1 MCSLLLLYMHVGKDR
16 AFDKYVLVKNSQGSE
31 QKRLAVSSLKLQLD
45 RDFSPAL
52 QQSIQAFPGCYRRE
66 VCCWDLQFEIETLKS
81 CWYPSLGKR
90 NTAELSES
98 WCWHGTLE
106 VRVCLP
112 LNQHPVFLLHSPH
125 LGDLQYCRL
134 AAVLELTS
142 LLPEPAA
149 AVLWHLQLLLQ
160 RDSACYRIL
169 LVWRLNLLSYTK
181 AAVPLPL
188 LHLME
193 KFCGNKSWPL
203 TCACHPPTKNDF
215 SPMHNKP
222 LPFIRAATQWIGF
235 VQGQTAEHLL
245 PFLPGKRRDILSRQ
259 QCTAEVP
266 FTLPGFC
273 VSRFPHEGAAAGVIL
288 LLKVCYR

>member
-149 AVLWHLQLLLQ
+149 AVLWHLQAAVAEGFCLFEGWICWVTQ
-160 RDSACYRIL
+160 RQQCHF
-169 LVWRLNLLSYTK
+169 LSYTWWRNSVATK
-181 AAVPLPL
+181 VDRL
-188 LHLME
+188 LVLA
-193 KFCGNKSWPL
+193 
-203 TCACHPPTKNDF
+203 TRPPK
-215 SPMHNKP
+215 M
-222 LPFIRAATQWIGF
+222 I
-235 VQGQTAEHLL
+235 
-245 PFLPGKRRDILSRQ
+245 FLP
-259 QCTAEVP
+259 CTTNRSHSSVQP
-266 FTLPGFC
+266 RSG
-273 VSRFPHEGAAAGVIL
+273 
-288 LLKVCYR
+288 